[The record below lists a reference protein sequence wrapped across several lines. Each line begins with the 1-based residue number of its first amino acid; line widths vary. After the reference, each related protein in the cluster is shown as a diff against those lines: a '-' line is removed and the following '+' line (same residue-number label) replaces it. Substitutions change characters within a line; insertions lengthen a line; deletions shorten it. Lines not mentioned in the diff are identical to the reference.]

1 MGKNRGNRFDML
13 TWAIRLEGRAL
24 WSENANAGTAVYG
37 ETLRKFGGTE
47 YRRWD
52 PSRSKLGAGIMRTKR
67 DRSLLLPEEG
77 STVLYLGAG
86 HGTSISHLHDH
97 LCGTDNDLGGRI
109 IAVDLAPRCLRD
121 LTHLAKTRQGLAK

>member
-1 MGKNRGNRFDML
+1 MGKNRGNRYDML

-37 ETLRKFGGTE
+37 ETLRKFGGIE

-67 DRSLLLPEEG
+67 INLYFYPRKAQQYC
-77 STVLYLGAG
+77 TWVLVMA
-86 HGTSISHLHDH
+86 H
-97 LCGTDNDLGGRI
+97 
-109 IAVDLAPRCLRD
+109 
-121 LTHLAKTRQGLAK
+121 Q

>member
-1 MGKNRGNRFDML
+1 ML

-37 ETLRKFGGTE
+37 ETLRKFGGIE

-67 DRSLLLPEEG
+67 DKSLLLPEEG
-77 STVLYLGAG
+77 STVLYLGDG

-97 LCGTDNDLGGRI
+97 LCGANNDLGGRI
-109 IAVDLAPRCLRD
+109 IAVDVAPRCLRD
-121 LTHLAKTRQGLAK
+121 LTHLAKTRQG